1 MSYSNKV
8 MVILTTQQNS
18 KSFLIPFHKKLKEL
32 HVELSRGNYF
42 LFNDNLND
50 EEGDPILI
58 SSSIDEDY
66 LITQM
71 IEWGS
76 LGVIPYIHNIIELPF
91 YIRYISWDAIN
102 IIAFEITISQSLEN
116 YSNKDKII
124 TLIESLV
131 DDIDFEFVVGSLGNS
146 IDDFPIEEDSESI
159 RNYIKDKVFDIDM
172 RR

>member
-1 MSYSNKV
+1 
-8 MVILTTQQNS
+8 MVVLATEQSS

-50 EEGDPILI
+50 EESEPILI

-71 IEWGS
+71 IEWS
-76 LGVIPYIHNIIELPF
+76 ALGVIPYIHNIIELPF
-91 YIRYISWDAIN
+91 YIRYISCDAIN
-102 IIAFEITISQSLEN
+102 ISSFEITISQSLEN

-124 TLIESLV
+124 TFIESLV
-131 DDIDFEFVVGSLGNS
+131 EDIDFEFVVGSLGNS
-146 IDDFPIEEDSESI
+146 SDNFPIEKDGENF
-159 RNYIKDKVFDIDM
+159 RNYIKDKVFDIDI